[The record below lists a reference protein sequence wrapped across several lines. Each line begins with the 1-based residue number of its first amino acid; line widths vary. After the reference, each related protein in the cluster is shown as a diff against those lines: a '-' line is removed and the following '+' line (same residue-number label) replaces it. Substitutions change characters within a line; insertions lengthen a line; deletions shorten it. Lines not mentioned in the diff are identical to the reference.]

1 MSKLQELIA
10 QKEALEKQIAET
22 RETELAAAIAQVK
35 ALVAEHQLTQ
45 SDIFGT
51 TRGLKKVKAVKTK
64 VAAKYRDP
72 ETGKEWSG
80 RGIAPKWLAGKDK
93 TKYLIA

>member
-1 MSKLQELIA
+1 MSTLKELIA

-35 ALVAEHQLTQ
+35 ALVAAHQLTQ

-51 TRGLKKVKAVKTK
+51 TRGSKKIKVIKAK

-80 RGIAPKWLAGKDK
+80 RGLAPKWLQGKDK
-93 TKYLIA
+93 SKYLIA